1 MKNHQSDSG
10 TTSAGELPTTDSKS
24 KANKKSHLN
33 NNNNNNINSDRK
45 KKALPVRKLLE
56 IERASHV
63 ASDDDVADVRND
75 DRHADDVIHC
85 DRVSHIHFTF
95 YH

>member
-24 KANKKSHLN
+24 KANKKSHL